1 MLNQIIKEASSLEI
15 KDLAG
20 LSEPVTKLIE
30 EVSKGIGG
38 VYKPLGTVL
47 NTKAE
52 AYRIKKMTE
61 AKSYQI
67 KMLKENLTDE
77 KNELVITIEDF
88 EIKLKGN
95 SIETRAIETMVH
107 KEVQK
112 QINLENIISK
122 SIEFI
127 RGNSIVTEEPVDT
140 DWMTRFINIS
150 QDISNEEMQ
159 ILWSKILSDEVVKPN
174 SYSLRTL
181 EVLRNLSSN
190 EAKLFSRFVNLSVKI
205 SGSFRVINDDK
216 YLSENNISLEDINLL
231 KELNLINTDLSYSIH
246 PGEKLIIPYY
256 DKVMFVNNGT
266 QNDLSFNI
274 ISLTRIGNEIH
285 NLIDKDYRV
294 SILENIGKAIK
305 SKCARDINDIE
316 VAYVDVTWK
325 DDINFSYVEQNK
337 VIIQ

>member
-1 MLNQIIKEASSLEI
+1 MEI
-15 KDLAG
+15 KDLSG
-20 LSEPVTKLIE
+20 ISEPVIKLIE

-38 VYKPLGTVL
+38 AYKPLGTVL
-47 NTKAE
+47 NSKAE
-52 AYRIKKMTE
+52 AYRIKKLTD

-67 KMLKENLTDE
+67 KMLRENLTDE
-77 KNELVITIEDF
+77 KNELVITNEDF

-127 RGNSIVTEEPVDT
+127 RENSIVTEKPVDT

-150 QDISNEEMQ
+150 QDISNKEMQ

-181 EVLRNLSSN
+181 EVLRNLSSD

-205 SGSFRVINDDK
+205 AGSFRVINDDK
-216 YLSENNISLEDINLL
+216 YLRENNISLDDINLL
-231 KELNLINTDLSYSIH
+231 KELNLINTELIYSIH
-246 PGEKLIIPYY
+246 PGEELIIPYY

-266 QNDLSFNI
+266 QNNLSFNI

-285 NLIDKDYRV
+285 NIIDKDYRL
-294 SILENIGKAIK
+294 SILENIGKVIK
-305 SKCARDINDIE
+305 SKCDRDINNIE
-316 VAYVDVTWK
+316 VAYVNVIWK
-325 DDINFSYVEQNK
+325 DDINFSYLKQNK

>member
-1 MLNQIIKEASSLEI
+1 MEI

-77 KNELVITIEDF
+77 KNELVITNEDF

-150 QDISNEEMQ
+150 QDISNAEMQ

>member
-1 MLNQIIKEASSLEI
+1 
-15 KDLAG
+15 
-20 LSEPVTKLIE
+20 
-30 EVSKGIGG
+30 
-38 VYKPLGTVL
+38 
-47 NTKAE
+47 
-52 AYRIKKMTE
+52 
-61 AKSYQI
+61 
-67 KMLKENLTDE
+67 
-77 KNELVITIEDF
+77 
-88 EIKLKGN
+88 
-95 SIETRAIETMVH
+95 
-107 KEVQK
+107 
-112 QINLENIISK
+112 
-122 SIEFI
+122 
-127 RGNSIVTEEPVDT
+127 
-140 DWMTRFINIS
+140 MTRFINIS

-181 EVLRNLSSN
+181 EVLRNLSSK
-190 EAKLFSRFVNLSVKI
+190 EANLSFNI
-205 SGSFRVINDDK
+205 SGSVRVINDDK
-216 YLSENNISLEDINLL
+216 YLSVNNISLEDLNLL

-337 VIIQ
+337 VIIQKNRTNMVLFY

>member
-1 MLNQIIKEASSLEI
+1 
-15 KDLAG
+15 
-20 LSEPVTKLIE
+20 
-30 EVSKGIGG
+30 
-38 VYKPLGTVL
+38 
-47 NTKAE
+47 
-52 AYRIKKMTE
+52 
-61 AKSYQI
+61 
-67 KMLKENLTDE
+67 
-77 KNELVITIEDF
+77 
-88 EIKLKGN
+88 
-95 SIETRAIETMVH
+95 
-107 KEVQK
+107 
-112 QINLENIISK
+112 
-122 SIEFI
+122 
-127 RGNSIVTEEPVDT
+127 
-140 DWMTRFINIS
+140 
-150 QDISNEEMQ
+150 MQ

-266 QNDLSFNI
+266 QNVLSFNI